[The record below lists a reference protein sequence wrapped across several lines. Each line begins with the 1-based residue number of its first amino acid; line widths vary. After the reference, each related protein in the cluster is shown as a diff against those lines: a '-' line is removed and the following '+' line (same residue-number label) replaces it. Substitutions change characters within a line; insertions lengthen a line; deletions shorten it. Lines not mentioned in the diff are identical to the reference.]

1 MLTPVVSMLTNLGQR
16 NHEVREDSSP
26 YGSFDNDN
34 DNDNDN
40 ERYGLTVPTGT
51 AKPVRGVR
59 CLHRQAS
66 VRVARAAPL
75 RAAVTSSYSTISA
88 FSMTTSSTGTS

>member
-1 MLTPVVSMLTNLGQR
+1 MLTNLGQR
-16 NHEVREDSSP
+16 NHEVREDSGP
-26 YGSFDNDN
+26 YGSF

>member
-16 NHEVREDSSP
+16 NHEVRENSGP
-26 YGSFDNDN
+26 YGSSDN